1 MSSIIKETL
10 RDSYEEF
17 LEERK
22 RGIGGSDASV
32 VCRSNKWRDPVDLFK
47 EKTGKAEP
55 IPDNISMKR
64 GRYYEQGALDLYEDL
79 TGFKLSE
86 NPGLIKHPEYE
97 FLIAHVDG
105 IVIGSHIVEI
115 KILSRPNF
123 DDWIEPVGDGFDEK
137 ESIPIAY
144 YYQIMHYLMCTGL
157 NEAHVLADLARNV
170 FIYKFKRD
178 HGFIARMRCKEIIFW
193 DLVQR
198 GVPPEGMTTEEI
210 AKLNNLDPKRKTD
223 KMSEADVESVAI
235 ASEIRELKDD
245 IKKLKSKQKEGE
257 DFLARKIKGTSGL
270 KITDQMGSV
279 RKLATFNADKNGRHT
294 LRAYG

>member
-1 MSSIIKETL
+1 M
-10 RDSYEEF
+10 
-17 LEERK
+17 
-22 RGIGGSDASV
+22 

-144 YYQIMHYLMCTGL
+144 
-157 NEAHVLADLARNV
+157 
-170 FIYKFKRD
+170 
-178 HGFIARMRCKEIIFW
+178 
-193 DLVQR
+193 
-198 GVPPEGMTTEEI
+198 
-210 AKLNNLDPKRKTD
+210 
-223 KMSEADVESVAI
+223 
-235 ASEIRELKDD
+235 
-245 IKKLKSKQKEGE
+245 
-257 DFLARKIKGTSGL
+257 
-270 KITDQMGSV
+270 
-279 RKLATFNADKNGRHT
+279 
-294 LRAYG
+294 